1 MGIVFTL
8 PLAYKIRHLF
18 NNISACSKINP
29 GASSWLFIIVSY
41 LYLIT
46 WRLFGRKRLELYEEN
61 DLSSPAAMGAVPKEE
76 EKKLDS
82 EQNSNHLEKSQ
93 DEIFF
98 YGVNTSEETLVLKV
112 SRLPGKRLE
121 IMIYLQLK
129 DGRTFVQPHG
139 MSVVHYTGELE
150 GFDGGGLKLRCLSAM
165 RIWRISFSGLL
176 REHNSTSD
184 EEDFKVVY
192 VKFSFIWR
200 ALSEIYDLTSDLEPS
215 LVSVAIQPA
224 LIPNIKRE
232 LFKNAKT
239 CIHYVFLS
247 KLIGVKLP
255 EGVKESAHVFG
266 TTPDGH
272 IFHVAAVT
280 IPGLCSR
287 LHFGHL
293 SRPNGHMNGITS
305 CSSNLLDIL
314 GYDIICE
321 KPTYCFSSG
330 DKTINI
336 QVGKSCNHFDF
347 VNSTT
352 QEDITFY
359 PVTIKYNEKQ
369 ASGFVFYG
377 RRNSRRA
384 VTNFPKDPIILPN
397 PVHQLKERHLVVSFS
412 DDECLNSDLTGGK
425 GSSLGKLTLLAKLSS
440 EKFCVP
446 RGIVVTSRAY
456 ELFIRRPELAHAV
469 RLLEDIAW

>member
-1 MGIVFTL
+1 
-8 PLAYKIRHLF
+8 
-18 NNISACSKINP
+18 
-29 GASSWLFIIVSY
+29 
-41 LYLIT
+41 
-46 WRLFGRKRLELYEEN
+46 
-61 DLSSPAAMGAVPKEE
+61 MGAVPKEE

-224 LIPNIKRE
+224 LIPNIKRMGTSSMS
-232 LFKNAKT
+232 L
-239 CIHYVFLS
+239 LS
-247 KLIGVKLP
+247 P
-255 EGVKESAHVFG
+255 F
-266 TTPDGH
+266 
-272 IFHVAAVT
+272 
-280 IPGLCSR
+280 PG
-287 LHFGHL
+287 
-293 SRPNGHMNGITS
+293 
-305 CSSNLLDIL
+305 
-314 GYDIICE
+314 Y
-321 KPTYCFSSG
+321 
-330 DKTINI
+330 
-336 QVGKSCNHFDF
+336 
-347 VNSTT
+347 
-352 QEDITFY
+352 
-359 PVTIKYNEKQ
+359 
-369 ASGFVFYG
+369 A
-377 RRNSRRA
+377 
-384 VTNFPKDPIILPN
+384 

-469 RLLEDIAW
+469 RLLEDIA